1 MECELAL
8 VEACSNAIQ
17 YADGRGKEDGVII
30 DASLKKAEVEL
41 RVTDH
46 TAGFKWP
53 ERASLPDAESEKGR
67 GIFLIQSLMDS
78 TEYLKG
84 PDTNVL
90 IIRKRLK

>member
-17 YADGRGKEDGVII
+17 YVDERGKQEPITIDTSLRKGGV
-30 DASLKKAEVEL
+30 EF

-46 TAGFKWP
+46 TPGFEWP
-53 ERASLPDAESEKGR
+53 ERCSLPDAESEKGR

-78 TEYLKG
+78 AE
-84 PDTNVL
+84 VH
-90 IIRKRLK
+90 